1 LTYQQQ
7 IGAKFKKL
15 DVIATKAVAKDT
27 KAVQALNDSLN
38 PFNDLNKNKG
48 QFPFYSTGARSLI
61 RIGGRPVGICTSMSY
76 NLSYNVEE
84 IRTIDTNAPWDLDIG
99 AASIRAQLSTIVDPT
114 GGPEFYSLFATL
126 ASSVHQPMVEMQV
139 LDAATG
145 TSIFFARGVFS
156 SVSFNTAKGSLSSWS
171 ANFTGTYFQNYVSQT
186 FVPYSAVGR
195 LGKSLTSLV
204 SGLSNITGGL
214 L

>member
-1 LTYQQQ
+1 MANQQTA
-7 IGAKFKKL
+7 AKYRGEGDKQ
-15 DVIATKAVAKDT
+15 VNHATASVDKFNNA
-27 KAVQALNDSLN
+27 LN
-38 PFNDLNKNKG
+38 PFGNLDKG
-48 QFPFYSTGARSLI
+48 QGIVPFYSTGARSLI

-84 IRTIDTNAPWDLDIG
+84 IRTIDTNVPWDLDVG

-195 LGKSLTSLV
+195 LGKSLTNLV
-204 SGLSNITGGL
+204 GGLSNLTGGL